1 MGSLLNSINHR
12 LIRQTATALVLLGVS
27 FMAPQ
32 LMAQNTPVISGGAG
46 FFSYTDGGK
55 TSYDMAVAPLLAAPV
70 GPHLFFEG
78 RGVLL
83 EALSPARTGGY
94 NTSRFFGLSYMQA
107 DVIANKHVTLV
118 GGYFLTPFGS
128 YNERLTP
135 LWIGNFQ
142 DVPLIYGIGTMNTGA
157 STGGMIRGNLL
168 STDKV
173 SVSYTAYV
181 SAGSTN
187 VRINSQR
194 STGGQASV
202 YLPKARLEVGTS
214 FGRRLETVR
223 ENDFGTHLW
232 WEPVKVPIEIRSEYA
247 HAPHSQGY
255 WIEADYHL
263 PKFSNAKW
271 VGRLEPLARVQQAF
285 RNSPDKTDN
294 LPSVDTQRV
303 DFGLS
308 YHFPREVRINTTYG
322 RNFASNN
329 GNVNIW
335 QTGLT
340 YRFLTPTWKG
350 K

>member
-1 MGSLLNSINHR
+1 MGSFLNSINLR
-12 LIRQTATALVLLGVS
+12 LIRQTAIALVLLSVS
-27 FMAPQ
+27 FNAPQ
-32 LMAQNTPVISGGAG
+32 LTAQNTPVLSGGTG

-55 TSYDMAVAPLLAAPV
+55 TSFDMVASPLLAAPI
-70 GPHLFFEG
+70 GPYLLIEG

-83 EALSPARTGGY
+83 EALSPAHTGGY
-94 NTSRFFGLSYMQA
+94 DTSRFFGLSYMQA

-118 GGYFLTPFGS
+118 GGYFLTPFGT

-135 LWIGNFQ
+135 IWIANFQ

-157 STGGMIRGNLL
+157 STGGMVRGNLF

-173 SVSYTAYV
+173 SVSYAAYV

-194 STGGQASV
+194 ATGAQTSL
-202 YLPKARLEVGTS
+202 YFPKARLEVGAS

-223 ENDFGTHLW
+223 ENDFGTHVW
-232 WEPVKVPIEIRSEYA
+232 WEPTKVPVQIRSEYA

-263 PKFSNAKW
+263 PKPDNAKW
-271 VGRLEPLARVQQAF
+271 LARLEPIARMQQAF

-294 LPSVDTQRV
+294 LPSVDTQRI

-308 YHFPREVRINTTYG
+308 YHFPHEVRINTSYG
-322 RNFASNN
+322 RNFASN

-340 YRFLTPTWKG
+340 YRFLTPAWKG
-350 K
+350 KS